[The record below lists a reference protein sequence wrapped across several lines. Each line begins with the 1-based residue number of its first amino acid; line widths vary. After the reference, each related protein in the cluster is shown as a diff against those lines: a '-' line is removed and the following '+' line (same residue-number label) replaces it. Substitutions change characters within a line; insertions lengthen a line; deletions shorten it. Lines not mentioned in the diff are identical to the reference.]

1 MPLLPN
7 SDCIVIVTSR
17 HHLALHLD
25 VPSAIEIKL
34 GELPSEVHLNADPLA
49 PSLWTRAHSFVVE
62 RCVVASRY
70 AVHVEFAIRVHVR
83 AGVAVGRIV
92 WEVATCHSSRRRV
105 HFPQASAG
113 IEELKLTKDWRAH
126 SVLAKQPNLRPETL
140 IRKIAE
146 SKGSALLRYL
156 DQEHVS
162 RRQWKVY

>member
-1 MPLLPN
+1 M
-7 SDCIVIVTSR
+7 IVTSR

-92 WEVATCHSSRRRV
+92 WAVATCHSSRRRV
-105 HFPQASAG
+105 HFPTSERGHRGVETNEGLACAQRACETA
-113 IEELKLTKDWRAH
+113 KPAARNVDTKDCRE
-126 SVLAKQPNLRPETL
+126 Q
-140 IRKIAE
+140 RKRVA
-146 SKGSALLRYL
+146 
-156 DQEHVS
+156 QVS
-162 RRQWKVY
+162 RAGASIAPTIEGVLTVLDGVAW